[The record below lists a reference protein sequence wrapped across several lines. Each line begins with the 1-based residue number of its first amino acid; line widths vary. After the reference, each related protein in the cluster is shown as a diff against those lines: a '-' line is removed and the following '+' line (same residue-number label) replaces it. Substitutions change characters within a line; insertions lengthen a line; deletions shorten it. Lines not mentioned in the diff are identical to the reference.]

1 MQTHRADKL
10 WHSRQSKQNHRV
22 MHQCSSKGYRAQPLL
37 LDDQQQLRLKNHR
50 TQNKEFQYHDLG
62 CQTKPTDGRFKK
74 YLRQQFFT

>member
-50 TQNKEFQYHDLG
+50 TQNKDFNTTTWGVKQNQLMAG
-62 CQTKPTDGRFKK
+62 SKNT
-74 YLRQQFFT
+74 